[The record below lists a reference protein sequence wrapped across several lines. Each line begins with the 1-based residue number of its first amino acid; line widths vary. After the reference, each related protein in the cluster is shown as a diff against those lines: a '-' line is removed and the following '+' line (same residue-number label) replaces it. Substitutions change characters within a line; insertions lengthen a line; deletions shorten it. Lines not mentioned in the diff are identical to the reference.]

1 MSATLMLHQ
10 GGQEV
15 SREQLT
21 QYILPPATRTWKPI
35 SHVTVLDTAL
45 RTLEEAGYTVSKTR
59 LGVARDSQRFFG
71 LCQAWHKPNCAEFPI
86 MRRLDDSAGKNAA
99 GTRVGGLHNL
109 APIPGVDGSVD
120 LPNSA

>member
-1 MSATLMLHQ
+1 MTAWAMSDENRDAPLTVCLRFTIRSLRNAKLSQTKTRWPAQNDIGNERSTEFRIPTASATLPS
-10 GGQEV
+10 GV
-15 SREQLT
+15 S
-21 QYILPPATRTWKPI
+21 
-35 SHVTVLDTAL
+35 
-45 RTLEEAGYTVSKTR
+45 
-59 LGVARDSQRFFG
+59 GVVRSRV
-71 LCQAWHKPNCAEFPI
+71 PNCAEFPI